1 MKKYYFEIQ
10 FMNRTETH
18 WTKSNNVDNARDV
31 MWDRYRN
38 AITITFI
45 KQIKNHILIDSIKFM
60 LSYRHN
66 GEKEGTI

>member
-10 FMNRTETH
+10 FMNKTKSETH
-18 WTKSNNVDNARDV
+18 WTKSNSVDNARDA

-45 KQIKNHILIDSIKFM
+45 K
-60 LSYRHN
+60 
-66 GEKEGTI
+66 EV